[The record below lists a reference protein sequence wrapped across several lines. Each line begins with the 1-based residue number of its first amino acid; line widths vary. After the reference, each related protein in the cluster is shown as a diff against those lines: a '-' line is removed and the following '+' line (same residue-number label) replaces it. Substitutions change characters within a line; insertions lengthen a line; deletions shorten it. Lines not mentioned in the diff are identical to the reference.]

1 MNNKYFSMKKII
13 RISLLIIVLAVFAA
27 TIVYLYQK
35 SKEKPVVYLTEKP
48 FTTSIIKKT
57 VATGSVIPR
66 KEIEIKPQVSGIVE
80 EIFVQAGKK
89 VRQGDV
95 IARVRIIPDLINL
108 NNAEGR
114 LERAKIAFD
123 DAKLN
128 ADRQEKLYNQGVI
141 SAVEHQQAQVSF
153 KNARQE
159 VDAAEA
165 NLELIREGVNRKS
178 GKTTNTLI
186 RSTIDGMLLDIPIKV
201 GNSVIETNNFNAGT
215 TIATVAD
222 VGDMIFQGKVDETEV
237 GKIKPGMDL
246 QLTIGAIENDTF
258 HATLKYIS
266 PKGVLENGAVQ
277 FEIKADVLLK
287 DNQFIRAGYS
297 ANADI
302 VLDHKEKVMAIK
314 EALLLFQGDS
324 AYVEVE
330 TSPQKFEKRFIKTGL
345 SDGINIQVL
354 SGLTEKDKI
363 KVQQLQAGNTPK

>member
-1 MNNKYFSMKKII
+1 MKKII
-13 RISLLIIVLAVFAA
+13 RITLLILILAVFVI
-27 TIVYLYQK
+27 TIVYLYKK
-35 SKEKPVVYLTEKP
+35 SQVKPVVYQTEKP
-48 FTTSIIKKT
+48 FITNIVKKT

-80 EIFVQAGKK
+80 EIFVLAGKK
-89 VRQGDV
+89 VKQGDI

-108 NNAEGR
+108 NNAEAR
-114 LERAKIAFD
+114 LDRAKIAFD

-128 ADRQEKLYNQGVI
+128 ADRQEKLFSQGVI
-141 SAVEHQQAQVSF
+141 SAVENQQTQVSF

-165 NLELIREGVNRKS
+165 NLELIREGVNKKS

-186 RSTIDGMLLDIPIKV
+186 RSTIDGMILDIPVKV
-201 GNSVIETNNFNAGT
+201 GNSVIETNTFNAGT
-215 TIATVAD
+215 TIATIAD

-246 QLTIGAIENDTF
+246 MLTIGAIENDTF
-258 HATLKYIS
+258 HAELKYIS

-277 FEIKADVLLK
+277 FEIKADVRLK

-302 VLDHKEKVMAIK
+302 VLDHRNQVMAVK
-314 EALLLFQGDS
+314 EAMLLFKGDS
-324 AYVEVE
+324 TYVEVE
-330 TSPQKFEKRFIKTGL
+330 TAPQKFEKRLIKTGL
-345 SDGINIQVL
+345 SDGINIQVV
-354 SGLTEKDKI
+354 SGITDKDNV
-363 KVQQLQAGNTPK
+363 KVQQMNTGAQAK

>member
-1 MNNKYFSMKKII
+1 MKKII
-13 RISLLIIVLAVFAA
+13 KISLLILILAVFVL
-27 TIVYLYQK
+27 TIAYLYNK
-35 SKEKPVVYLTEKP
+35 SKEKPVVYQTENP
-48 FTTSIIKKT
+48 FMTNIIKKT

-80 EIFVQAGKK
+80 EVFVQAGKT

-108 NNAEGR
+108 NNAEAR

-141 SAVEHQQAQVSF
+141 SAVENQQVQVVY

-165 NLELIREGVNRKS
+165 NLELIREGVNKKS

-186 RSTIDGMLLDIPIKV
+186 RSTIEGMLLDIPIKV

-246 QLTIGAIENDTF
+246 MLTIGAIENDTF
-258 HATLKYIS
+258 RAILKYIS

-277 FEIKADVLLK
+277 FEIKADVKLK

-302 VLDHKEKVMAIK
+302 ALDHKDNTLAIK

-324 AYVEVE
+324 AYVEIE

-354 SGLTEKDKI
+354 SGLTAKDKI
-363 KVQQLQAGNTPK
+363 KVQQMNTGSSIK

>member
-1 MNNKYFSMKKII
+1 MKKFIK
-13 RISLLIIVLAVFAA
+13 ISVLVLILAVFVI
-27 TIVYLYQK
+27 TIVYLYRK
-35 SKEKPVVYLTEKP
+35 SQEKPIVYQTEKP
-48 FTTSIIKKT
+48 FMMNIIKKT

-80 EIFVQAGKK
+80 EIFVQAGKQ

-108 NNAEGR
+108 NNAEAR
-114 LERAKIAFD
+114 LERAKIALE
-123 DAKLN
+123 DARQN
-128 ADRQEKLYNQGVI
+128 AERQEKLYNQGVI
-141 SAVEHQQAQVSF
+141 SAVENQQTQVNY

-159 VDAAEA
+159 VDAAES
-165 NLELIREGVNRKS
+165 NLELIREGVNKKS

-186 RSTIDGMLLDIPIKV
+186 RSTIEGMLLDIPIKV

-258 HATLKYIS
+258 RATLKYIS
-266 PKGVLENGAVQ
+266 PKGILDNGAVQ
-277 FEIKADVLLK
+277 FEIKADVKLK
-287 DNQFIRAGYS
+287 ADQFIRAGYS

-302 VLDHKEKVMAIK
+302 VLDHKDNVLAVK
-314 EALLLFQGDS
+314 EASLLFQGDS
-324 AYVEVE
+324 AFVEVE
-330 TSPQKFEKRFIKTGL
+330 ASSQKFEKRFIKTGL

-354 SGLTEKDKI
+354 SGLTINDKI
-363 KVQQLQAGNTPK
+363 KVQQLIGNGPQK